1 MPELQQQ
8 QHRLIGP
15 RVIENLPFL
24 KRLCRCSSE
33 RSRWRLLRKA
43 SKDQLLSLVEISTNL
58 LRPHCFFLTQ
68 RQKNRLAPFATTVRG
83 LSRVRSESGARR
95 YTIQRGGGGFFAALI
110 APILLEASRHL
121 ITKLVGGAPAAANG
135 E

>member
-1 MPELQQQ
+1 MHNLQRQQ
-8 QHRLIGP
+8 LRLIGP
-15 RVIENLPFL
+15 RIIENLPFL

-43 SKDQLLSLVEISTNL
+43 STEQLLSLVEISTNL
-58 LRPHCFFLTQ
+58 LRPHCFFLSQ
-68 RQKNRLAPFATTVRG
+68 RQKSRLSPFATTVRG
-83 LSRVRSESGARR
+83 LSRIRSESGARR
-95 YTIQRGGGGFFAALI
+95 YTIQRGGGGFFAALL

-121 ITKLVGGAPAAANG
+121 ISKIVGGATENG